1 MSATEPREDRDVLHF
16 LERADRALSALDDPR
31 QVFERLATL
40 LVPELADLCA
50 VWIADGGA
58 PRALAV
64 RHAEPRLERVAAEL
78 LERYPLALGDPLGR
92 ALAGDE
98 PLLCERIDPARLAE
112 LAPDPAQRALL
123 DELAPRSAVLVPLR
137 FGDGARGLVVLATG
151 GERRLGSSE
160 LGLLGILARRVAA
173 AYEVDRLRAEDRRTA
188 SYFRVLSEAG
198 RLFAESLDL
207 QATLDA
213 FVRLSVPELA
223 DAVALNIVDA
233 DGVTRTA
240 ALDARDA
247 EHRSLLAELRDAYV
261 VERTPRRAARLFV
274 HDEREHHEVSWIA
287 PDRLPVLQELGY
299 RSSLVVPLVSHGVVR
314 GDLVCHFAHKSR
326 AFDAFTLKLFEELAR
341 RAAVAVEN
349 AQMYRREKRIADEV
363 QQALLPTVLP
373 EVPGYAFDAVYSPSV
388 RDVEVGGDWFDAF
401 ALPDGRV
408 VISIGDV
415 FGHGLHAAV
424 VMSSIRHGLRVLALQ
439 QSQPDRMLQVV
450 DDALARD
457 YPDASASA
465 VVAVLDPAAQTLT
478 YAVAGH
484 PSPLLRTPDGEVHP
498 LRGNGVPLGVR
509 GAVTPNVQTVALPLE
524 AMLVLYTDGLVEAT
538 RGDELD
544 AEQRLRG
551 ALRDETLVA
560 RRPPGRAHQALR
572 ARARRRRRR
581 RRADG
586 PGALE
591 HSAPRRRRAGAAVGV
606 PGRRRALGRGRA
618 RRFHRVLE
626 NARRARCELRRG
638 RAGLRRADRQR
649 RAPRA
654 RPDHDRA
661 GLGEGR
667 PGAARDRPRA
677 RVRRPR
683 RAARGHAQRERAR
696 AVPGLGADRRLRRH
710 LAARLRQPHPRE
722 AAHRTARGDRPR
734 LGTGS
739 RVSRR
744 LARSANAKGSG
755 AAGTH

>member
-1 MSATEPREDRDVLHF
+1 MPAVEPREEGDALRF
-16 LERADRALSALDDPR
+16 LERADRALSTLDEPR
-31 QVFERLATL
+31 QVFERLAAL

-64 RHAEPRLERVAAEL
+64 RHAEPRLEALAAEL
-78 LERYPLALGDPLGR
+78 LERYPLAGDDPLGR

-98 PLLCERIDPARLAE
+98 PLLCERIDPAQLAE
-112 LAPDPAQRALL
+112 LARGPAQRALL
-123 DELAPRSAVLVPLR
+123 DQLGLRSAVLVPLR
-137 FGDGARGLVVLATG
+137 FGDGARGLIVLATG
-151 GERRLGSSE
+151 GARRLGSSE
-160 LGLLGILARRVAA
+160 RGLLGILARRVTA

-188 SYFRVLSEAG
+188 SSFRVLSEAG

-207 QATLDA
+207 QTTLNA

-274 HDEREHHEVSWIA
+274 HDEREQHEVSWIA

-326 AFDAFTLKLFEELAR
+326 AFDTFTLKLFEELAR

-349 AQMYRREKRIADEV
+349 AQMYRREKRIADVV

-524 AMLVLYTDGLVEAT
+524 ALLVLYTDGLVEAT

-551 ALRDETLVA
+551 ALRDEALVRDDHPA
-560 RRPPGRAHQALR
+560 ERIKRFVLERGGADDVAVLTIRVRSSIP
-572 ARARRRRRR
+572 
-581 RRADG
+581 RRA
-586 PGALE
+586 PGALAPQWVFRADDAR
-591 HSAPRRRRAGAAVGV
+591 SAEDARAGFVAFLKTRGV
-606 PGRRRALGRGRA
+606 PDANYAAAELVFGELIGNVVRHAPGPITIELDWEKDDPVLHVIDRGRA
-618 RRFHRVLE
+618 FDVHAALPEDMLSESGRGLFLVSVLTDDFAVTSLPDYGNHTRVKLRIERLE
-626 NARRARCELRRG
+626 EI
-638 RAGLRRADRQR
+638 
-649 RAPRA
+649 AP
-654 RPDHDRA
+654 DSS
-661 GLGEGR
+661 
-667 PGAARDRPRA
+667 AAPA
-677 RVRRPR
+677 
-683 RAARGHAQRERAR
+683 
-696 AVPGLGADRRLRRH
+696 
-710 LAARLRQPHPRE
+710 
-722 AAHRTARGDRPR
+722 
-734 LGTGS
+734 
-739 RVSRR
+739 
-744 LARSANAKGSG
+744 
-755 AAGTH
+755 